1 MIKAGA
7 FDELGKNRATL
18 LASFENI
25 LDAIDS
31 ENKNNMENQVSMFDL
46 MDDTEKIETKKY
58 VFDEKEEMN
67 ERDLLSLEKEML
79 GIYISGHPLE
89 KHRELI
95 EKITNVNALKIIE
108 IDEEMQNLG
117 VANQYKDG
125 QIIKIA
131 GIISKVKKKYTKSNK
146 LMAFITLDDLYG
158 STEIIVFDSAYS
170 KNFSSIVEENIV
182 LVEGRLSIRED
193 EPTKI
198 IAMNIKELSDY
209 KINTTENK
217 KKTIL
222 SIDISNLT
230 EEQKNKLRGAIKFF
244 AGEKS
249 NINIEVVENGIN
261 KPCGMIFLNE
271 AILNEFKQIVGEK
284 NIKLL

>member
-1 MIKAGA
+1 
-7 FDELGKNRATL
+7 
-18 LASFENI
+18 
-25 LDAIDS
+25 
-31 ENKNNMENQVSMFDL
+31 
-46 MDDTEKIETKKY
+46 
-58 VFDEKEEMN
+58 
-67 ERDLLSLEKEML
+67 ML

-117 VANQYKDG
+117 VTNHYKDG
-125 QIIKIA
+125 QIIKIV

-146 LMAFITLDDLYG
+146 LMAFVTLDDLYG
-158 STEIIVFDSAYS
+158 SSEIIVFDSVYS

-209 KINTTENK
+209 KVNITENK

-222 SIDISNLT
+222 SINISNLT

-249 NINIEVVENGIN
+249 NIKIEVLENGIN

-271 AILNEFKQIVGEK
+271 DILNEFKQIVGEQ
-284 NIKLL
+284 NIELK